1 MRKIASTLLLVCFL
15 VSACSTSQNAP
26 RDSPAT
32 VPAYPPDEPAII
44 PSATATVYPQDKP
57 TIIPTATMNDQ
68 QLFNACTETI
78 TKFMQSNPCKDWDA
92 YHALFS
98 TKSYGYNATPMAE
111 NDPACDMKESVNI
124 LQILTVEEWWSME
137 NNGKD
142 LPEAAQPTLPGERV
156 FFVKVETTWRPGVV
170 PPSQIPGTTL
180 MWMLPEN
187 GKCLIRDFG
196 W

>member
-1 MRKIASTLLLVCFL
+1 MKRVFLVTIALLVI
-15 VSACSTSQNAP
+15 SACSAPQSTSVAG
-26 RDSPAT
+26 
-32 VPAYPPDEPAII
+32 EPTPIA
-44 PSATATVYPQDKP
+44 YPQDEP
-57 TIIPTATMNDQ
+57 TITPTAAITDQ
-68 QLFNACTETI
+68 QVFNACVETI

-111 NDPACDMKESVNI
+111 NDPACDMKESVKI
-124 LQILTVEEWWSME
+124 LQILTVEEWWRME

-142 LPEAAQPTLPGERV
+142 LPEAAQPNLPGERV

-170 PPSQIPGTTL
+170 PPSQNPGTML

-187 GKCLIRDFG
+187 GKCLIRDYG